1 MFLVD
6 RTFTSSKWR
15 FFISWSLLGLLYL
28 VVLYVRRVYFHP
40 LSKFP
45 GPRLAALSRWYE
57 FYFDVIKGGTLIKQ
71 FPALHQQYGSIVRIS
86 PEQLH
91 VNDPEFYREVY
102 NQQTNYFKAPYF
114 YQGFGLPGS
123 LLFNLDP
130 NNHRIQRK
138 VLNPMFSAQSM
149 DRMSAG
155 VGDKVEQAV
164 CLMERSRGKPLDI
177 QALLRCINADIMIK
191 ILTGSSSNFVGSNDP
206 CPPLLTTLN
215 TFINHGPLMKQF
227 PLLPVIAL
235 QLPSFLSGKL
245 VPGYVQFR
253 KDCAIWIKN
262 IAERREKG
270 VTTDD
275 DGNSTLLDVLLEPS
289 PDKSY
294 EVPAM
299 KDLIDHT
306 FTFVGAGVDTT
317 AYTLSFAIFYILR
330 NEGVLEKLRKELHG
344 FPRDTSGRFEWKH
357 VSNLPYLTAVF
368 RESLRLSSVVPG
380 ILPRVVP
387 SSGCYVGERFIPAG
401 TIVSISHRTIHDNPT
416 LFPEPEK
423 FIPERWLGE
432 KGKELEKWHV
442 SFSKGPRHCIGM
454 NLVYL
459 IGHLSLANFFG
470 RLSME
475 LFETDESSMEWLDR
489 SQAMNKSNVKV
500 RVKPLAV

>member
-1 MFLVD
+1 
-6 RTFTSSKWR
+6 
-15 FFISWSLLGLLYL
+15 
-28 VVLYVRRVYFHP
+28 
-40 LSKFP
+40 
-45 GPRLAALSRWYE
+45 
-57 FYFDVIKGGTLIKQ
+57 
-71 FPALHQQYGSIVRIS
+71 
-86 PEQLH
+86 
-91 VNDPEFYREVY
+91 
-102 NQQTNYFKAPYF
+102 
-114 YQGFGLPGS
+114 
-123 LLFNLDP
+123 
-130 NNHRIQRK
+130 
-138 VLNPMFSAQSM
+138 
-149 DRMSAG
+149 
-155 VGDKVEQAV
+155 
-164 CLMERSRGKPLDI
+164 
-177 QALLRCINADIMIK
+177 
-191 ILTGSSSNFVGSNDP
+191 
-206 CPPLLTTLN
+206 
-215 TFINHGPLMKQF
+215 MKQF
-227 PLLPVIAL
+227 PLLTVIAL

-289 PDKSY
+289 PDKTY

-317 AYTLSFAIFYILR
+317 TYTLSFAIFYILR
-330 NEGVLEKLRKELHG
+330 NEGVMEKLRKELHG
-344 FPRDTSGRFEWKH
+344 LQRDTSGRFEWKQ
-357 VSNLPYLTAVF
+357 TAVF
-368 RESLRLSSVVPG
+368 RESLRLSSAVPG

-432 KGKELEKWHV
+432 KGKELEKWHI

-454 NLVYL
+454 KYVITWSPNIPSFIVKYSEAGHLLTWMILAFSLVYL

-489 SQAMNKSNVKV
+489 SQALNKSNVKV